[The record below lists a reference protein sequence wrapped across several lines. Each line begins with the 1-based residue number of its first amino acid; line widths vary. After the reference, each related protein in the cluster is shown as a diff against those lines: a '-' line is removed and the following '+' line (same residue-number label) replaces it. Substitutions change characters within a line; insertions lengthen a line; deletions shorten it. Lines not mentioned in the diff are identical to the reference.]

1 VSEQEL
7 DDPRGWV
14 WVVNNN
20 HTPAAAAGI
29 RRQQVLLSV
38 GIRMMQVLRIA
49 VEVLRSIVVSV
60 PVLHIHT

>member
-1 VSEQEL
+1 
-7 DDPRGWV
+7 V
-14 WVVNNN
+14 WGVNSNR
-20 HTPAAAAGI
+20 TPAAAAGI